1 MNSRLDEPGESG
13 AAPAAAALPT
23 TAASRIARLLADP
36 RSLVLPLLLLCLV
49 MLLALGLGWRWLL
62 LTAAAPLAAT
72 ALLVLLPPLGRWLR
86 ESLGQSGGVQGLAVL
101 ALLLAAVGLAQGQGW
116 LEAYLDLWRRGD
128 WNAIGAVGEGVVGA
142 FGQILVAL
150 VALTIAW
157 RQVRVDQ
164 RLSGQQ
170 NRITQGQTIDN
181 FIDGITDLIIDEEG
195 LLEDWPLER
204 MLAEGRTAAVIGSI
218 DAEGKARILRFLS
231 HALLL
236 APLRRDHRLGRAIL
250 DGQGSYEIDWLEG
263 VPVIRLQSMLRGADL
278 RGCDL
283 RGVDLHGA
291 DLRGVDFSGSDLS
304 EANLAGA
311 DLSGATLDR
320 CCLDGTRFF
329 FGRSQ
334 TATPASPGRRAELL
348 SGACSGAVVAQCTF
362 RSARR
367 LDPQQL
373 HYLASWCG
381 SRSRATLPGSG
392 RGIPNQLEAA
402 EALAGKPRQS
412 LP

>member
-1 MNSRLDEPGESG
+1 MNARTDEAAEAASG
-13 AAPAAAALPT
+13 PMPSAPAPTWSVAL
-23 TAASRIARLLADP
+23 ARSLADP
-36 RSLVLPLLLLCLV
+36 RPLVLPLLLLCLV

-62 LTAAAPLAAT
+62 LAAAALLAAL
-72 ALLVLLPPLGRWLR
+72 ALLVLLPPLARWLR
-86 ESLGQSGGVQGLAVL
+86 ESLSQTGGVRGLAAL
-101 ALLLAAVGLAQGQGW
+101 TLLLAALGFAQGQGW
-116 LEAYLDLWRRGD
+116 LGSYADLWRRGD
-128 WNAIGAVGEGVVGA
+128 WNAIAAVGEGVVGA
-142 FGQILVAL
+142 FGQILVAV

-170 NRITQGQTIDN
+170 NRITQAQTIDN

-204 MLAEGRTAAVIGSI
+204 MLAEGRTAAVVGSI
-218 DAEGKARILRFLS
+218 DADGKARILRFLS
-231 HALLL
+231 NALLL

-250 DGQGSYEIDWLEG
+250 DGEGSYQIDWLDG
-263 VPVIRLQSMLRGADL
+263 IAVIRLHSMLRGADL

-291 DLRGVDFSGSDLS
+291 DLRGADFSGSDLS
-304 EANLAGA
+304 EANFTGA
-311 DLSGATLDR
+311 DLSGANLDR

-329 FGRSQ
+329 FGRPQ
-334 TATPASPGRRAELL
+334 TATPALVGRRPDLL
-348 SGACSGAVVAQCTF
+348 SGAGSGAVVVQCTF
-362 RSARR
+362 RSARQ

-381 SRSRATLPGSG
+381 SRARATLPGSG
-392 RGIPNQLEAA
+392 RGIPNQLEP
-402 EALAGKPRQS
+402 G
-412 LP
+412 

>member
-1 MNSRLDEPGESG
+1 MPT
-13 AAPAAAALPT
+13 PTPPT
-23 TAASRIARLLADP
+23 TWTVALRGWSADP
-36 RSLVLPLLLLCLV
+36 RPLVLPLLLLAV
-49 MLLALGLGWRWLL
+49 VVLLALGSGWRWLL
-62 LTAAAPLAAT
+62 LAAATPLAAL
-72 ALLVLLPPLGRWLR
+72 ALLVLVPPLGRWLR
-86 ESLGQSGGVQGLAVL
+86 ESLSHSGGVRGLAAL
-101 ALLLAAVGLAQGQGW
+101 SLLLAILGLAQGQGW
-116 LEAYLDLWRRGD
+116 LDSYADLWRRGD
-128 WNAIGAVGEGVVGA
+128 WNAIAAVGEGVVGA

-218 DAEGKARILRFLS
+218 DADGKARILRFLS
-231 HALLL
+231 NALLL

-250 DGQGSYEIDWLEG
+250 DGQGSYQIDWLEG
-263 VPVIRLQSMLRGADL
+263 VPVIRLQSMLSGADL

-291 DLRGVDFSGSDLS
+291 DLRGADFSGSDLS
-304 EANLAGA
+304 QANLAGA
-311 DLSGATLDR
+311 DLSGANLDR

-329 FGRSQ
+329 FGRHQ
-334 TATPASPGRRAELL
+334 TATPAQADRRPDLL
-348 SGACSGAVVAQCTF
+348 SGAGSGAVLVQCTF
-362 RSARR
+362 RAARQ

-381 SRSRATLPGSG
+381 SRARATLPGSA
-392 RGIPNQLEAA
+392 RGIPNQLEP
-402 EALAGKPRQS
+402 G
-412 LP
+412 